1 MVTAMSDRQTDAAA
15 IRDLLATYA
24 LTLDAD
30 DIDACLALFTDD
42 GEFVVFGKTWGHER
56 IRTMLTRAPRGMHL
70 TGAVLTDVRGET
82 ATVRSQV
89 LFVDSATHELR
100 PALYDDELTKASGQW
115 RFRRRQCRFIT
126 PAGLRDRPQEQAR

>member
-1 MVTAMSDRQTDAAA
+1 MSDRTSQNEQAA

-24 LTLDAD
+24 LTLDVD
-30 DIDACLALFTDD
+30 DIDACLALFADD
-42 GEFVVFGKTWGHER
+42 GEFVVFGETWGRER

-70 TGAVLTDVRGET
+70 TGAVLIDVCGET

-89 LFVDSATHELR
+89 LFVNSATHEMR
-100 PALYDDELTKASGQW
+100 PALYDDELTKVSGQW

-126 PAGLRDRPQEQAR
+126 PAGLCDRPQEQAP